1 MLPQQVLLAPVL
13 RSTTTASGCTSK
25 YSHFDLSVE
34 GGQMYSFNL
43 KIATV
48 PLTVSSRETLVIEK
62 CSSAIT
68 KANSEMDFLFS
79 REKSV
84 DSTQ

>member
-1 MLPQQVLLAPVL
+1 
-13 RSTTTASGCTSK
+13 
-25 YSHFDLSVE
+25 
-34 GGQMYSFNL
+34 MYSFNL